1 MSSTSDARSTGGL
14 KSAGPDA
21 GSGTLRLS
29 RRAKAPAREMVAVD
43 SLHARLPCRSF
54 LVNYKIAEAGQHTLT
69 NEFLLR
75 LLRTAGDLPE
85 DVVAEFFGFDAAET
99 RYVVDEAEGRGL
111 VFRMGGRV
119 NLAAAG
125 LAAFDKGGDK
135 PQLYEVHSRRGRFD
149 FDVVSF
155 APAEAEHL
163 TTFTRALSELPVLS
177 EANLARASEAARHA
191 FRRHFR
197 ELHLARRGA
206 DLEGMT
212 LYTIDDVASDRR
224 RDALVPLGVDVP
236 LDTPKRTMANLQEW
250 SADHDL
256 TEREEVVASC
266 AALVRS
272 LEVEHSWT
280 ADEAYKRLVD
290 VAPEQTARFR
300 RVAGF
305 DRLAFFRHGA
315 DRTGDVQANRRTVP
329 IIGTLWTG
337 RNVEQ
342 LGAAIRLLKR
352 EKVASGPPLVFW
364 LRPALPHWGSNRGLP
379 EFVAGLTG
387 ELEPSDEDGPEPR
400 YTSIGAGATTG
411 SPLQQRCRG
420 AFDRFVQLNPAG
432 VPPGLEVFLVPR
444 RLVAV
449 LVHGALDGSG
459 FPVPV
464 GVLSADPG
472 AVERAHGIVD
482 EILARA
488 ASAAAW
494 DEVGPA
500 LRETLYQA
508 LDFAASSGGLV
519 VTCPRRSGPPVM

>member
-1 MSSTSDARSTGGL
+1 M
-14 KSAGPDA
+14 
-21 GSGTLRLS
+21 
-29 RRAKAPAREMVAVD
+29 
-43 SLHARLPCRSF
+43 
-54 LVNYKIAEAGQHTLT
+54 NYKIAEASKHTLT

-75 LLRTAGDLPE
+75 LLRTAGDLLE

-99 RYVVDEAEGRGL
+99 RYVIDEAEGRGL

-119 NLAAAG
+119 HLAAAG
-125 LAAFDKGGDK
+125 LAAFDKGGDR

-163 TTFTRALSELPVLS
+163 TPFTRALSELPVLS
-177 EANLARASEAARHA
+177 QDNLARASETARYA

-197 ELHLARRGA
+197 ELHIGRRGT

-212 LYTIDDVASDRR
+212 LYTIDDVVSDRR

-236 LDTPKRTMANLQEW
+236 LDTPKRTQPNLQEW

-256 TEREEVVASC
+256 PGREDVVSSC
-266 AALVRS
+266 AAFVRS

-280 ADEAYKRLVD
+280 ADEAYKLLVD

-315 DRTGDVQANRRTVP
+315 GRTGDVQANRRTVP
-329 IIGTLWTG
+329 IIGTLWTAQ
-337 RNVEQ
+337 NVGQ
-342 LGAAIRLLKR
+342 LSAAIRLLKR

-364 LRPALPHWGSNRGLP
+364 LRPALPHWGSNRSLP

-387 ELEPSDEDGPEPR
+387 ELEPPDEDGPEPQ
-400 YTSIGAGATTG
+400 YTSIGAGATIG
-411 SPLQQRCRG
+411 GPLQQRWRG
-420 AFDRFVQLNPAG
+420 AFDRFVPLHPEG
-432 VPPGLEVFLVPR
+432 VPPGLEVFLIPR

-464 GVLSADPG
+464 GILSADPG

-488 ASAAAW
+488 APATTW
-494 DEVGPA
+494 NEVETE
-500 LRETLYQA
+500 LREALYQA
-508 LDFAASSGGLV
+508 LDFAASPGAA
-519 VTCPRRSGPPVM
+519 R